1 MKRTSIKRR
10 TPLRK
15 KSKKRSAEEN
25 EYMRLREEFLQEHD
39 LCQLWLEVN
48 GLDESDFGD
57 RIRAFSMGCPKSNQ
71 IHHKCCGKNRKAT
84 YLRTDTWMAVSQ
96 SGHDFIHA
104 NPKLS
109 YERGWLL
116 KTVPEKP

>member
-39 LCQLWLEVN
+39 LCQLWLEVH

-57 RIRAFSMGCPKSNQ
+57 RIRAFNIGCQ
-71 IHHKCCGKNRKAT
+71 RATEIHHKCCGKNRKAT
-84 YLRTDTWMAVSQ
+84 YLRTDTWMAVSR
-96 SGHDFIHA
+96 SGHKFIHD
-104 NPKLS
+104 NPELS
-109 YERGWLL
+109 YEKGWLL